1 MKTLIATL
9 VLVLMPLLGFSPA
22 QAADP
27 QPASAA
33 VSKQVKAAVEGW
45 LKGRFKVDAVNK
57 TSMPG
62 IVEVQ
67 IGNDLVYVDEKG
79 THVIVE
85 GQMVDLK
92 TGLNLT
98 AARMDD
104 IQRIDFSKLPL
115 ELAMRSVKGDGGK
128 GKRTIAVFEDP
139 YCSFCRKFR
148 QTLMTLDNV
157 TIYTYFY
164 PILRPESTT
173 VSRNAWC
180 AKDRQNAWDD
190 WMLLGKE
197 PAAAGKDCNF
207 PKDKIMALG
216 QQLGVQ
222 ATPTSFVVNGKRLQG
237 ALSKEQIEAALK

>member
-1 MKTLIATL
+1 MKNFLATL
-9 VLVLMPLLGFSPA
+9 AVITSILGVSVA
-22 QAADP
+22 HAADP
-27 QPASAA
+27 QPASPA
-33 VSKQVKAAVEGW
+33 VAKQVKAAVEGW
-45 LKGRFKVDAVNK
+45 LKGRFKVDTVSK

-62 IVEVQ
+62 IVEVK
-67 IGNDLVYVDEKG
+67 IGNDLVYVDEKA

-104 IQRIDFSKLPL
+104 IQRIDFAKLPL
-115 ELAMRSVKGDGGK
+115 DLAMKSVKGDGGK

-164 PILRPESTT
+164 PILRAESTT

-197 PAAAGKDCNF
+197 PPTAGKDCNF
-207 PKDKIMALG
+207 PKDKIVALG

>member
-104 IQRIDFSKLPL
+104 IQRIDFAKLPL
-115 ELAMRSVKGDGGK
+115 ELAMKSVKGDRGK
-128 GKRTIAVFEDP
+128 DKRVIALFEDP
-139 YCSFCRKFR
+139 YCSFRRK
-148 QTLMTLDNV
+148 
-157 TIYTYFY
+157 
-164 PILRPESTT
+164 
-173 VSRNAWC
+173 
-180 AKDRQNAWDD
+180 
-190 WMLLGKE
+190 
-197 PAAAGKDCNF
+197 
-207 PKDKIMALG
+207 
-216 QQLGVQ
+216 
-222 ATPTSFVVNGKRLQG
+222 
-237 ALSKEQIEAALK
+237 